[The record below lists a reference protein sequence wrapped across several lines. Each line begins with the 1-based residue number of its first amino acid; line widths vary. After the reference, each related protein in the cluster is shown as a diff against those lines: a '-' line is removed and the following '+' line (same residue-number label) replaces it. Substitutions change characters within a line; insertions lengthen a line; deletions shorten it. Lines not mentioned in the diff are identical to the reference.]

1 MSKERAIALLGT
13 AKNLLSPEDMR
24 RFIDSALVQL
34 RTDVEPIEA
43 MEIARDMIEGSLMKL
58 SKNLPDDRRDSPEEL
73 AEKFTICEAALLQ
86 IKEYAAMGLKART
99 QGSMDVAE
107 VLCEGQVNHSLDD
120 YSDTK
125 VTITSPD
132 GQVTE
137 TTAGRFNEIAEAV
150 QKDPSI
156 VDRVL
161 AGGE

>member
-13 AKNLLSPEDMR
+13 AKTMQSPEDMR
-24 RFIDSALVQL
+24 SLINKALLFLNTEVDL
-34 RTDVEPIEA
+34 VPGVEL
-43 MEIARDMIEGSLMKL
+43 ARDMIHEGLQQLDRNM
-58 SKNLPDDRRDSPEEL
+58 PDYADTPIER
-73 AEKFTICEAALLQ
+73 AEKIHICESALLQ

-99 QGSMDVAE
+99 QGSLEVAE
-107 VLCEGQVNHSLDD
+107 DLLKGQANHSLED
-120 YSDTK
+120 YSDAS
-125 VTITSPD
+125 VTITGPD

-150 QKDPSI
+150 QKDSSI